1 MTVFLVVILEN
12 SYKKMC
18 SVRNVLKK
26 IIIVKIYYIK
36 ISVYGNKDIYAKA
49 FFLSIEYPQ
58 KY

>member
-1 MTVFLVVILEN
+1 
-12 SYKKMC
+12 MC

-49 FFLSIEYPQ
+49 FFLSIKYPQ